1 MKIKQWDKL
10 RLKSILL
17 LVLAL
22 CFILIGISRNENET
36 VLNKGTNLCLECVG
50 IG

>member
-1 MKIKQWDKL
+1 MRFKTIM
-10 RLKSILL
+10 L

-22 CFILIGISRNENET
+22 CFILIGLIREENET

>member
-1 MKIKQWDKL
+1 MRIKT
-10 RLKSILL
+10 ILL
-17 LVLAL
+17 LALAL
-22 CFILIGISRNENET
+22 LFIVVGICRKENET

>member
-1 MKIKQWDKL
+1 MRMKTV
-10 RLKSILL
+10 LL
-17 LVLAL
+17 LVLAVL
-22 CFILIGISRNENET
+22 FMLIGTNRNENET

>member
-1 MKIKQWDKL
+1 MMRI
-10 RLKSILL
+10 RTILL
-17 LVLAL
+17 LFLAIS
-22 CFILIGISRNENET
+22 FILIGIYRDENET

>member
-1 MKIKQWDKL
+1 MMRI
-10 RLKSILL
+10 RTILL
-17 LVLAL
+17 LVLAIS
-22 CFILIGISRNENET
+22 FILIGICRDENET

>member
-1 MKIKQWDKL
+1 MKLNQWGKIMQIKT
-10 RLKSILL
+10 ILL
-17 LVLAL
+17 ALAI
-22 CFILIGISRNENET
+22 CFILIGLIRKENET